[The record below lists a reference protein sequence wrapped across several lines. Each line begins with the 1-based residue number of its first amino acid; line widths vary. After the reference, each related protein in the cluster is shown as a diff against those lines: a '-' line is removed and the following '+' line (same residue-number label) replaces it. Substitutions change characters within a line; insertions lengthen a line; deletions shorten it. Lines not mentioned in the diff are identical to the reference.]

1 MEMAERDPNTGQF
14 LLGHNGMGGRP
25 KGSRNKLGEAFIAD
39 LCDEWSKSGPEA
51 LKRLASEDPAS
62 FVRVVAQV
70 LPKEID
76 ATLNID
82 FAAVSEARTFVEAY
96 RMARD
101 FIGAEPQEEDDPLL
115 IEASVNEAEN

>member
-1 MEMAERDPNTGQF
+1 MAGKHPR
-14 LLGHNGMGGRP
+14 HW
-25 KGSRNKLGEAFIAD
+25 
-39 LCDEWSKSGPEA
+39 WSKSGPDA

-76 ATLNID
+76 ATLNVD
-82 FAAVSEARTFVEAY
+82 FAALSEAPTFVEAY

-101 FIGAEPQEEDDPLL
+101 FIGAEPQADDSPLL
-115 IEASVNEAEN
+115 IEVIANEADS

>member
-1 MEMAERDPNTGQF
+1 MAERDPDTGQF
-14 LLGHNGMGGRP
+14 LLGHNGIGGRP
-25 KGSRNKLGEAFIAD
+25 KGSRNKLGEAFLAD
-39 LCDEWSKSGPEA
+39 LCAEWSKSGPDA

-76 ATLNID
+76 ATLNVD
-82 FAAVSEARTFVEAY
+82 FEAIAEARTFVEAY

-101 FIGAEPQEEDDPLL
+101 FIGAEPQEDESTLL
-115 IEASVNEAEN
+115 IEAENEEAQH